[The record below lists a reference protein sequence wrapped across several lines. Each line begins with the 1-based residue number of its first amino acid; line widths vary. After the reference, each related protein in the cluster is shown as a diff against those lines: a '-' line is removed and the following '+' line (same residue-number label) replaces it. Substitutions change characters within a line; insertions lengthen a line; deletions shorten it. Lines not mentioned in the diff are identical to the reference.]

1 MPFSLFTYTL
11 LHFDCTENG
20 RSTYS
25 RLQIEFSISRR
36 EVFCPRGVKNL
47 VIKCT
52 TIMVLG
58 EICGFE
64 ICYCAYMSM
73 YIGSSSSQKRKTGQR
88 LQNGT
93 FFCII
98 TTYHEHKSCI
108 FQHSTFVYEYFNFQ
122 LIFLFFRWEVEDW
135 QACSQTC
142 GGGFR
147 TRLVKCII
155 DKDGNKVQVMFAL
168 FSPLPFI
175 SYFYTK
181 NLFLKKKSKRFL

>member
-64 ICYCAYMSM
+64 ICYCAYMSNVCKM
-73 YIGSSSSQKRKTGQR
+73 VLFFAS
-88 LQNGT
+88 LQHNS
-93 FFCII
+93 
-98 TTYHEHKSCI
+98 HAHKSYI
-108 FQHSTFVYEYFNFQ
+108 FQNSTFVYEYFNFQ

-155 DKDGNKVQVMFAL
+155 DKDGNKVQVMFAF
-168 FSPLPFI
+168 FSLLRCAL
-175 SYFYTK
+175 SK
-181 NLFLKKKSKRFL
+181 FL

>member
-98 TTYHEHKSCI
+98 AT
-108 FQHSTFVYEYFNFQ
+108 
-122 LIFLFFRWEVEDW
+122 
-135 QACSQTC
+135 
-142 GGGFR
+142 
-147 TRLVKCII
+147 
-155 DKDGNKVQVMFAL
+155 
-168 FSPLPFI
+168 
-175 SYFYTK
+175 
-181 NLFLKKKSKRFL
+181 